1 MKATYIRIYS
11 DADGQSHFEDLE
23 AELTPANFAP
33 PAPPLDLSAS
43 LPANSMAFFGARG
56 GWLSDW
62 HPSAARNM
70 FIVISGEWEVESSD
84 GELRRFGPGS
94 VLLVEDTIGQ
104 GHKSRVVSE
113 IESLAVLVEL
123 DS

>member
-1 MKATYIRIYS
+1 MKATYTRLYS
-11 DADGQSHFEDLE
+11 DADGQSHFDDLE
-23 AELTPANFAP
+23 AELTSANFAP
-33 PAPPLDLSAS
+33 PAPPLNLSTS
-43 LPANSMAFFGARG
+43 LAANSMAFFGARA
-56 GWLSDW
+56 GWVSDW

-70 FIVISGEWEVESSD
+70 FIVISGEWEVESGD

-94 VLLVEDTIGQ
+94 ALLVEDTHGQ

-113 IESLAVLVEL
+113 TETLAVVVQL